1 MQKVKASQ
9 DAPGPAS
16 APLQAQLPTPSHR
29 ESRLCLLTPVH
40 EEENSQGQGD
50 YPQAGSHADPGLCGL
65 RELGPG
71 PGIDGGLFIVPIPT
85 LILSEARWRAGGVT
99 RR

>member
-1 MQKVKASQ
+1 MQKAKASRG
-9 DAPGPAS
+9 DPSPAS
-16 APLQAQLPTPSHR
+16 ALFQAHLPTPSHR
-29 ESRLCLLTPVH
+29 ESRLHLLTPVH
-40 EEENSQGQGD
+40 KEENSQGQGN